1 MTLSSFQAQPRQGHL
16 DHVKCIYSYLYKMK
30 DAEIA
35 ICVQEPDYSN
45 IQDEVYNWA
54 NTVYG
59 NVTELVPKDVPQ
71 PLGNYITLT
80 HYIDANLYHNM
91 LTG

>member
-1 MTLSSFQAQPRQGHL
+1 
-16 DHVKCIYSYLYKMK
+16 MK

-35 ICVQEPDYSN
+35 ICVQEPDYSD

-59 NVTELVPKDVPQ
+59 NVTELVPKDAPQ
-71 PLGNYITLT
+71 PLGNYVTLI
-80 HYIDANLYHNM
+80 HYIDANLYHDM
-91 LTG
+91 LTGQSVTSILHFLNKMLIDWFTKK

>member
-16 DHVKCIYSYLYKMK
+16 DHVKHIYGYLYKMK

-35 ICVQEPDYSN
+35 ICVQEPDYSD

-59 NVTELVPKDVPQ
+59 NVTELIPK
-71 PLGNYITLT
+71 GCSTTI
-80 HYIDANLYHNM
+80 
-91 LTG
+91 G